1 MLIGGI
7 YYLYLYLGIKR
18 GNLVA
23 DKNFNKLL
31 EEFDSI
37 LNSISTELSEKV
49 ISEFK
54 KSNNQIRFCLDDGLD
69 EIQKKINNVPSGSGL
84 YLFEVNL
91 QTFYKDEI
99 GLYDD
104 WGHNRKS
111 INQNKRDH
119 FFECINRLWNEA
131 IERDGSSYP
140 KIIKKRFFHH
150 FCLRPLRNNFESE
163 EWIPFYLGI
172 NKNIQGR
179 VYQHVKCDSS
189 TFSMKLSHLSET
201 VFSEYPIRVSTF
213 VIPNIES
220 KRRYMLVKEIESIVR
235 ERLHPLVGKQ

>member
-1 MLIGGI
+1 MT
-7 YYLYLYLGIKR
+7 
-18 GNLVA
+18 
-23 DKNFNKLL
+23 DKKFQKSL
-31 EEFDSI
+31 EEFDVV
-37 LNSISTELSEKV
+37 LDSISTELSEKA

-54 KSNNQIRFCLDDGLD
+54 KSNNQIEFCLDDGLN
-69 EIQKKINNVPSGSGL
+69 EIQNKINKVPNGSGL

-91 QTFYKDEI
+91 QSFYKDEI
-99 GLYDD
+99 SHYDD
-104 WGHNRKS
+104 WSHNGKS

-119 FFECINRLWNEA
+119 FFECINRLWNETD
-131 IERDGSSYP
+131 ERDGSSYP
-140 KIIKKRFFHH
+140 KIIIKRFLHH
-150 FCLRPLRNNFESE
+150 FCLRPLKNNFENE

-179 VYQHVKCDSS
+179 VYQHIKCDSS

-201 VFSEYPIRVSTF
+201 VFIGYPIRLSTF
-213 VIPNIES
+213 VIPYIES